1 MKSAG
6 FTRRRGVVVVP
17 GVKALRCIYLGLN
30 VNACKSVGI
39 YESVRNLEEVVAIAE
54 AQREAA
60 LVYVGRLLAA

>member
-6 FTRRRGVVVVP
+6 FTRRRRGGVVVVP

-39 YESVRNLEEVVAIAE
+39 YESVRNLEEVVAMVA
-54 AQREAA
+54 AREAA
-60 LVYVGRLLAA
+60 LVVYVGRQC

>member
-6 FTRRRGVVVVP
+6 FTRRRRGVVVVVL

-39 YESVRNLEEVVAIAE
+39 YESVRNLEEVVAMA

-60 LVYVGRLLAA
+60 LVVYVGRPG

>member
-1 MKSAG
+1 M
-6 FTRRRGVVVVP
+6 
-17 GVKALRCIYLGLN
+17 RCIYLGLN

-39 YESVRNLEEVVAIAE
+39 YESVRNLEEVVAMAA

>member
-39 YESVRNLEEVVAIAE
+39 YESVRNLEEVVAMA

-60 LVYVGRLLAA
+60 LVVYVGRLLAA